1 MPRKCKNSPNLFC
14 YVCGSF
20 TVKTHRRAITSDV
33 KRIYQ
38 LYFGCPLGDQDK
50 QWAPHQI
57 CTSCSRGLRNWLNKQ
72 ISTMLF
78 AVPMIWRKLKDH
90 IQDCY
95 FCLVNVQRF
104 SRKHRMKISYPN
116 LDLARRPVPLD
127 ASMPA
132 PLPPKTGVDTLV
144 DEIEEDSDEE
154 SIPASKDST
163 DSEYDPEKSSK
174 QSYKR
179 PSIFKTKGRAA
190 CVKIT
195 KKTTCFMQMLWLPIT
210 ESVTWA
216 CRQYSE

>member
-1 MPRKCKNSPNLFC
+1 MPRKCKNSSNLFC

-20 TVKTHRRAITSDV
+20 TVKTHRRAITSDL
-33 KRIYQ
+33 KRIFQ

-78 AVPMIWRKLKDH
+78 AVPMIWRKPKDH

-95 FCLVNVQRF
+95 FCLVNVKWF

-154 SIPASKDST
+154 SIPAPKDST
-163 DSEYDPEKSSK
+163 DSEYDPEESSK

-195 KKTTCFMQMLWLPIT
+195 KKQLA
-210 ESVTWA
+210 S
-216 CRQYSE
+216 CRCCGYLLQKA